1 MKNTL
6 KKNDLDYKLA
16 CGVDPNPQLQ
26 KFEYDVRA
34 AAKYVSDNNIENG
47 LTEEQLKMFK
57 K

>member
-6 KKNDLDYKLA
+6 EKNDLAYKLA
-16 CGVDPNPQLQ
+16 CGIDPNPQSQ

>member
-6 KKNDLDYKLA
+6 EKSDLDYKLA
-16 CGVDPNPQLQ
+16 CGIDPNPQSQ

-47 LTEEQLKMFK
+47 LTEKQLKIFK